1 MNRRRVLTGLTAAG
15 ALLGVGAYGTL
26 RWASRADA
34 DGVVHRLLAAL
45 RERRSAAAVGRAF
58 LAVYPGERDAER
70 LAQDIMASVGGR
82 DPALAAGGTRDL
94 RQAISRQIRRDFASS
109 LVVSV
114 DGWILSETEA
124 KLCGLA
130 ALRVA

>member
-1 MNRRRVLTGLTAAG
+1 
-15 ALLGVGAYGTL
+15 
-26 RWASRADA
+26 
-34 DGVVHRLLAAL
+34 VVHRLLAAL